1 LSSGLLKTSERARHT
16 VISLLLAHKHRTE
29 SAVYVFH
36 WYINV
41 GKCPPQYVCHC
52 FFSQHRRALTS
63 SPLSDYFGL
72 SSRVSADPVDVS
84 LILEG
89 NLMNELTPGA
99 DKD

>member
-1 LSSGLLKTSERARHT
+1 LSATGTQTSDRVGRVCLSLEHKRRKVPATICLPLL
-16 VISLLLAHKHRTE
+16 
-29 SAVYVFH
+29 
-36 WYINV
+36 
-41 GKCPPQYVCHC
+41 
-52 FFSQHRRALTS
+52 FSQHRRALTS

-72 SSRVSADPVDVS
+72 SSRVAADLVDVS